1 MSGRDPAAFHSGAG
15 HDWVRCRY
23 GPAEAAAQSPHHNHR
38 GGLTNYYRAGDLDLI
53 HPQPLLVQGKAE
65 STRIDIAARVWRR
78 WLWFAARA
86 NLAYDEAVRDFT
98 AEEHQIAEA
107 NIDKAAAKVETIKAL
122 VDQQTVVILWSVKLS
137 LFSYS
142 YWIRLLAPRYTLILS
157 PGWRASRA
165 LDHVRAGI
173 PKMEI

>member
-1 MSGRDPAAFHSGAG
+1 
-15 HDWVRCRY
+15 
-23 GPAEAAAQSPHHNHR
+23 
-38 GGLTNYYRAGDLDLI
+38 
-53 HPQPLLVQGKAE
+53 LLVQGKAE

-122 VDQQTVVILWSVKLS
+122 VDQQTVVILWNVKLS

-142 YWIRLLAPRYTLILS
+142 YSTRLLAPRYTLILS
-157 PGWRASRA
+157 PG
-165 LDHVRAGI
+165 
-173 PKMEI
+173 